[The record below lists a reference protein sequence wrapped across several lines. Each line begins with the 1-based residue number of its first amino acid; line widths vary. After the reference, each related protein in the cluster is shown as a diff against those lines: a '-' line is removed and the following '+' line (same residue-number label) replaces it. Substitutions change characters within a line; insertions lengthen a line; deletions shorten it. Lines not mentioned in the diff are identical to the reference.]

1 MKNGASSFLL
11 HKDKTSFRDLVDQT
25 ATRAGFFT
33 PLMEKDYYLTLI
45 LSKINELS
53 PDLIFKG
60 GTCLNKIY
68 YSYYRLSEDLD
79 FSLLLPGKVTTR
91 SSRSKAMQR
100 IKNTIAAFAGQL
112 GFRLAGA
119 DQAGR
124 NESRQYIYYF
134 EYDAATIPAQQ
145 TVKLEISLR
154 FNPFLPPESRRIQ
167 HKYIHPFTGELLF
180 EAGTV
185 NCMALN
191 EIVSEKMRAAAL
203 RKDIAPR
210 DFYDLDFILRNKFNP
225 ANRQVIDLYRRKLS
239 EDGGDTDL
247 KKYLINMGR
256 TDAEI
261 KGMRSRL
268 KEELF
273 AVLTQSER
281 NNFDLDKALKRIN
294 KAMESVIATEL
305 KK

>member
-11 HKDKTSFRDLVDQT
+11 HKDKESFRDLVDRT
-25 ATRAGFFT
+25 ATQAGFYA
-33 PLMEKDYYLTLI
+33 PLMEKDYYLTFI

-79 FSLLLPGKVTTR
+79 FSLRIPEPSAARGNHR
-91 SSRSKAMQR
+91 KAMQT
-100 IKNTIAAFAGQL
+100 IKNNIAAFAGHL
-112 GFRLAGA
+112 GFDLVGA

-134 EYDAATIPAQQ
+134 EYDAVTIPAKQ
-145 TVKLEISLR
+145 TIKLEISLR
-154 FNPFLPPESRRIQ
+154 FNPLLPPEARRIQ
-167 HKYIHPFTGELLF
+167 HKYIHPFTGAFLF

-185 NCMALN
+185 NCLALN
-191 EIVSEKMRAAAL
+191 EIVSEKLRAAAL

-225 ANRQVIDLYRRKLS
+225 ANRQVIDLFRKKLV

-247 KKYLINMGR
+247 KKYLVNMGR
-256 TDAEI
+256 TEAEI
-261 KGMRSRL
+261 KDMRSRI

-273 AVLTQSER
+273 EVLTRIER
-281 NNFDLDKALKRIN
+281 DKFDLERALKRIN
-294 KAMESVIATEL
+294 KAMESVIAADC
-305 KK
+305 KR